1 MYKGMRKCIHEIRES
16 TGKQKSPLRK
26 EKLTNIK
33 YQIVQYAS
41 QVGEEGK
48 GILLSAGNGK
58 FVPIISQYSNP
69 GEGGRVGE
77 KA

>member
-41 QVGEEGK
+41 QVGEDGK
-48 GILLSAGNGK
+48 RN
-58 FVPIISQYSNP
+58 PIKCREWEICPYYFTVLESRRG
-69 GEGGRVGE
+69 GEGR
-77 KA
+77 